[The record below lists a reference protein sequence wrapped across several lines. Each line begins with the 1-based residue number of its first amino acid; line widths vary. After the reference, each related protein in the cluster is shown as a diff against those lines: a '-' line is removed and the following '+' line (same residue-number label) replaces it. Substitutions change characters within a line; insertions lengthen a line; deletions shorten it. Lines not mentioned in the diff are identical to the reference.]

1 MIATQPRQTNRQA
14 LEEASLH
21 QLHATA
27 HNGLSAAL
35 HLLTDPSAS
44 DVEMLRRALGRAMR
58 ATTALKRA
66 CALAGGAS

>member
-1 MIATQPRQTNRQA
+1 MTTQARQTNRSA
-14 LEEASLH
+14 MNEATLV
-21 QLHATA
+21 QLHAQA
-27 HNGLSAAL
+27 HNGLAAAL

-44 DVEMLRRALGRAMR
+44 ELDMLHRALGRAMR